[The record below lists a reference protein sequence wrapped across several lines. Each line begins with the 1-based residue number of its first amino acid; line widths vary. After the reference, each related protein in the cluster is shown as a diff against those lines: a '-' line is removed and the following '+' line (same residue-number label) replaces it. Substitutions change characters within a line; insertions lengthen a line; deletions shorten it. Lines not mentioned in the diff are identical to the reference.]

1 MDEAPKIDQD
11 SRGVSVKDKET
22 AAIRACVSS
31 LVEIKTALLPFLR
44 VLNEDN
50 KESGVAKKPNDGD
63 DGDRG
68 RNTPSKPSL
77 SSHKRAEAQAA
88 VALAVGT
95 LKHMGRRLQGLKQDG
110 SLREELDKTRKLIVL
125 LRKGEA
131 GDERGRGG
139 RDNIGIGAETS
150 KRKESVRQNGRSTK
164 RPRRFMFSG
173 KDPFARIETSPMHR
187 NLHTLPIPMGSGKT
201 TWEQGIVWGRRARAE
216 SSEEA
221 GGLNSLG
228 AARGT
233 KAKRT

>member
-1 MDEAPKIDQD
+1 MHQGVNRAHRSGGLSTNTMDEAPKIDQD

-164 RPRRFMFSG
+164 RPRR
-173 KDPFARIETSPMHR
+173 
-187 NLHTLPIPMGSGKT
+187 
-201 TWEQGIVWGRRARAE
+201 
-216 SSEEA
+216 
-221 GGLNSLG
+221 
-228 AARGT
+228 
-233 KAKRT
+233 